1 MGQVKRDKVAQQAK
15 LDKTKRQ
22 IMDLT
27 FKNTQLQEQ
36 KRQEAQKAELLRL
49 QEEEKQLIK
58 EEKQEKAA
66 VWLQGIYRGSVAK
79 KEVEELRKTHAAQM
93 EAIRAKK
100 NAEKE
105 LARLRKRQER
115 EVSAMRIQRVY
126 RSHKDWQAYQ
136 KRLKLHKRNVEYAKK
151 LHREREAASKIQKL
165 FRGYRA
171 RRELKAAIKR
181 KGRLVAE
188 QKRQEE
194 ALSVAAAKTNQDM
207 QAAMQAEKT
216 ATTDTWVQY
225 CDDDAQG
232 YYYFNPHTQES
243 TWEHP
248 DGTVTDGTATDLSI
262 DNNAYAGGGVYSEG
276 GYENSTYPTGYDD
289 PSYNAYGADASGYDQ
304 NAGYHDPNA
313 GYYNDGSYDPNAG
326 YDGSYDPNAGYDGS
340 YDGSYDLNAGYD
352 SNAYDNGT
360 GEWGNDWVTYTD
372 EESGRS
378 YYYNSVTQETQWI

>member
-151 LHREREAASKIQKL
+151 LHREREAASKIQST
-165 FRGYRA
+165 FRGYRT
-171 RRELKAAIKR
+171 RRELKAAIHR
-181 KGRLVAE
+181 KVRLEKE
-188 QKRQEE
+188 QQKQEE
-194 ALSVAAAKTNQDM
+194 ALAIAAAKTNQDAE
-207 QAAMQAEKT
+207 AAAHA
-216 ATTDTWVQY
+216 ATDSWVQY
-225 CDDDAQG
+225 WDENSGA
-232 YYYFNPHTQES
+232 YYYFNERTQETS
-243 TWEHP
+243 WENP

-262 DNNAYAGGGVYSEG
+262 DNNAYAEGGVY
-276 GYENSTYPTGYDD
+276 
-289 PSYNAYGADASGYDQ
+289 
-304 NAGYHDPNA
+304 
-313 GYYNDGSYDPNAG
+313 NDGAYDESSYSAG
-326 YDGSYDPNAGYDGS
+326 YDA
-340 YDGSYDLNAGYD
+340 
-352 SNAYDNGT
+352 
-360 GEWGNDWVTYTD
+360 
-372 EESGRS
+372 
-378 YYYNSVTQETQWI
+378 